1 MALTETMGHVGLRDI
16 YSRIPGRRPE
26 PGEDFED
33 LLLPSRVESSPERRV
48 PGIASPVYSRGSET
62 ETGDGLRRASS
73 ETFISSLSSPGS
85 PNRCKQGGFAK
96 LHLCHPDRFGRN
108 AEKEVPDSPSAQ
120 ALAAMVERLHDEE
133 LRKREER
140 KAARTFEREQEFCRQ
155 APFAPTLSRASRC
168 ASEPRERHLALY
180 DQRLEMAQRRRQRQ
194 EQKLREERDYREAN
208 SVHRARSPQV
218 NPTVYQR
225 LHEDAELKR
234 RQRRNDMEDKDPPA
248 RGVTSDRQL
257 KLYEQAVE
265 AAEKRRAMQ
274 QEKLEQEQRY
284 LESHSVHR
292 ARSPQADIGVISQ
305 RLYEDAKLKK
315 LRRRELQREQELKD
329 VSDLA
334 GTRKKPSRK
343 DEAALVERLFR
354 PERRQR
360 QAHLREDEEEWL
372 QQRRRF
378 SLPQRAVSFQGRFH
392 SPPSTPSETPKASSE
407 VAPPASP
414 SSSPTTQSVGP
425 LWGALRDPPG
435 GLEDVPG
442 EKLPEGFG
450 IILEGQVNEAAAV
463 AAEHPSANVEK
474 ESSHSSRPASASS
487 AVALEPQEL
496 PQTGPPDPAS
506 ASEKRRLSL
515 ELEAAMAD
523 VDELARPKD
532 SQKIVQRNAAM
543 SAYEQESLTDD
554 PPCASVT
561 LNSVKLPQ
569 EAMPVTKTSSQG
581 RNLHDNEFVGGFG
594 HPSLW
599 GSPPGMSCNG
609 FGLGGL
615 GDLLASLPR
624 SALRVSGGGPRE
636 GRKPWSFKRSGSER
650 MEAGGVSHKPKQ
662 PKQPKQPSEC
672 SEPSEPKYHRAGTRG
687 IQTAAALAAQSG
699 SKRQGSSRCGRK
711 VSHSRGKLSIEAG
724 TQLVDLADAEASP
737 TAARE
742 ASAFKEPADA
752 TATATATSS
761 LKQALGGA

>member
-1 MALTETMGHVGLRDI
+1 MALTETMGHVGLRDV

-48 PGIASPVYSRGSET
+48 PGIASPVYSRGYET
-62 ETGDGLRRASS
+62 ETGEGLRRASS

-450 IILEGQVNEAAAV
+450 IILEGQVNEAAV

-474 ESSHSSRPASASS
+474 ESSHSSQPASASS
-487 AVALEPQEL
+487 AAALEPQEL

-515 ELEAAMAD
+515 ELE
-523 VDELARPKD
+523 
-532 SQKIVQRNAAM
+532 
-543 SAYEQESLTDD
+543 
-554 PPCASVT
+554 
-561 LNSVKLPQ
+561 
-569 EAMPVTKTSSQG
+569 
-581 RNLHDNEFVGGFG
+581 
-594 HPSLW
+594 
-599 GSPPGMSCNG
+599 
-609 FGLGGL
+609 
-615 GDLLASLPR
+615 
-624 SALRVSGGGPRE
+624 
-636 GRKPWSFKRSGSER
+636 
-650 MEAGGVSHKPKQ
+650 
-662 PKQPKQPSEC
+662 EC
-672 SEPSEPKYHRAGTRG
+672 
-687 IQTAAALAAQSG
+687 
-699 SKRQGSSRCGRK
+699 
-711 VSHSRGKLSIEAG
+711 
-724 TQLVDLADAEASP
+724 
-737 TAARE
+737 
-742 ASAFKEPADA
+742 F
-752 TATATATSS
+752 
-761 LKQALGGA
+761 

>member
-1 MALTETMGHVGLRDI
+1 MALTETMGHVGLRDVCP
-16 YSRIPGRRPE
+16 RMPGRRPE

-48 PGIASPVYSRGSET
+48 PGIASPVYSRGYET
-62 ETGDGLRRASS
+62 ETGDGMRRASS

-85 PNRCKQGGFAK
+85 PNRFEQGAAAK
-96 LHLCHPDRFGRN
+96 LHLSMHSDRFGRCR
-108 AEKEVPDSPSAQ
+108 EKEVPDSPSAQ

-168 ASEPRERHLALY
+168 SSEPRERHLVLY
-180 DQRLEMAQRRRQRQ
+180 DHRLEMAQRRRQRQ

-234 RQRRNDMEDKDPPA
+234 RQRRNDTEDPPA
-248 RGVTSDRQL
+248 RGITSDRQL

-265 AAEKRRAMQ
+265 AAEKRRVMQ

-315 LRRRELQREQELKD
+315 LRRRELQREQELKE

-414 SSSPTTQSVGP
+414 SSSPTTQPVGP

-435 GLEDVPG
+435 GLED
-442 EKLPEGFG
+442 EGFG

-463 AAEHPSANVEK
+463 AAEHPSASANVEK
-474 ESSHSSRPASASS
+474 ESSHSSQPASASS

-496 PQTGPPDPAS
+496 PQTGPPAS

-515 ELEAAMAD
+515 ELE
-523 VDELARPKD
+523 
-532 SQKIVQRNAAM
+532 
-543 SAYEQESLTDD
+543 
-554 PPCASVT
+554 
-561 LNSVKLPQ
+561 
-569 EAMPVTKTSSQG
+569 
-581 RNLHDNEFVGGFG
+581 
-594 HPSLW
+594 
-599 GSPPGMSCNG
+599 
-609 FGLGGL
+609 
-615 GDLLASLPR
+615 
-624 SALRVSGGGPRE
+624 
-636 GRKPWSFKRSGSER
+636 
-650 MEAGGVSHKPKQ
+650 
-662 PKQPKQPSEC
+662 EC
-672 SEPSEPKYHRAGTRG
+672 
-687 IQTAAALAAQSG
+687 
-699 SKRQGSSRCGRK
+699 
-711 VSHSRGKLSIEAG
+711 
-724 TQLVDLADAEASP
+724 
-737 TAARE
+737 
-742 ASAFKEPADA
+742 F
-752 TATATATSS
+752 
-761 LKQALGGA
+761 

>member
-1 MALTETMGHVGLRDI
+1 MALTETVGHVGLRDV
-16 YSRIPGRRPE
+16 YPRMPGRRPE

-33 LLLPSRVESSPERRV
+33 LLLPSRVESSP
-48 PGIASPVYSRGSET
+48 IASPVYSRGYEAET
-62 ETGDGLRRASS
+62 SDGMRRSSS

-85 PNRCKQGGFAK
+85 PKRFEQGAAFAK
-96 LHLCHPDRFGRN
+96 LHLSMHSDRFGRCR
-108 AEKEVPDSPSAQ
+108 EKEVPDSPSTQ
-120 ALAAMVERLHDEE
+120 ALTAMVERLHDEE

-168 ASEPRERHLALY
+168 TSEPGERHLVLY

-208 SVHRARSPQV
+208 SVHRTRSPQV

-234 RQRRNDMEDKDPPA
+234 RQRRRDMEEKDPPA

-292 ARSPQADIGVISQ
+292 ARSPQADVGVISQ

-315 LRRRELQREQELKD
+315 LRRSELQREQELKE
-329 VSDLA
+329 VSEA

-378 SLPQRAVSFQGRFH
+378 SLPQRAVSFQGRFP

-407 VAPPASP
+407 VAPLASP
-414 SSSPTTQSVGP
+414 GSSPTTQSAGP

-435 GLEDVPG
+435 GLEDVHG

-450 IILEGQVNEAAAV
+450 IILEGQVNEAAV
-463 AAEHPSANVEK
+463 EAAEHPSANVEK
-474 ESSHSSRPASASS
+474 ESCHSSQPASATS

-496 PQTGPPDPAS
+496 PQTGPLI
-506 ASEKRRLSL
+506 SEKRRLSL
-515 ELEAAMAD
+515 ELE
-523 VDELARPKD
+523 
-532 SQKIVQRNAAM
+532 
-543 SAYEQESLTDD
+543 
-554 PPCASVT
+554 
-561 LNSVKLPQ
+561 
-569 EAMPVTKTSSQG
+569 
-581 RNLHDNEFVGGFG
+581 
-594 HPSLW
+594 
-599 GSPPGMSCNG
+599 
-609 FGLGGL
+609 
-615 GDLLASLPR
+615 
-624 SALRVSGGGPRE
+624 
-636 GRKPWSFKRSGSER
+636 
-650 MEAGGVSHKPKQ
+650 
-662 PKQPKQPSEC
+662 EC
-672 SEPSEPKYHRAGTRG
+672 
-687 IQTAAALAAQSG
+687 
-699 SKRQGSSRCGRK
+699 
-711 VSHSRGKLSIEAG
+711 
-724 TQLVDLADAEASP
+724 
-737 TAARE
+737 
-742 ASAFKEPADA
+742 F
-752 TATATATSS
+752 
-761 LKQALGGA
+761 